1 MPKEKF
7 EDALSK
13 LEKIVGQ
20 LEEGDISLE
29 ESLKLFEEG
38 IRLSRLCNQKLDEA
52 ERKVQIL
59 VKDRE
64 GNVKAEPFSPAL
76 NSGESVRARSGQH
89 DEEDAEGP
97 SGED

>member
-7 EDALSK
+7 EDALNK
-13 LEKIVGQ
+13 LEKIVGK

-52 ERKVQIL
+52 ERRVQIL
-59 VKDRE
+59 VKDKE
-64 GNVKAEPFSPAL
+64 GNMKAEPFSPAL
-76 NSGESVRARSGQH
+76 NSGESVPARSGQSGT
-89 DEEDAEGP
+89 EDAEE
-97 SGED
+97 SHGED

>member
-64 GNVKAEPFSPAL
+64 GNMKAEPFSPAL
-76 NSGESVRARSGQH
+76 NSGESVRARSRQN

>member
-1 MPKEKF
+1 MAKEKF

-13 LEKIVGQ
+13 LEKIVGK

-52 ERKVQIL
+52 ERKVEIL

-64 GNVKAEPFSPAL
+64 GNMKAEPFSPAL
-76 NSGESVRARSGQH
+76 NSGESHPGRSGQN

>member
-13 LEKIVGQ
+13 LEKIVGK

-64 GNVKAEPFSPAL
+64 GNMKAEPFSPAL
-76 NSGESVRARSGQH
+76 NSGESVRVRSGQN